1 MSPKIG
7 RGATGAAVAGLLAVT
22 FSAGPA
28 LADGADVS
36 PTATQVERVLLDEV
50 PAVAGTAVT
59 GAGTDADSAIVLS
72 TPAASVDVPK
82 DPASPVTIDAP
93 DAPPITI
100 GLADPGLAQ
109 DAVSVP
115 SGAVVYQG
123 TDLAV
128 STAVQVAGDGSARFL
143 TVLSGPSAPTSY
155 DYDLGLP
162 DGSSV
167 ILGESGDVG
176 FVDATGSF
184 IGSGAAPWAT
194 DAVGRSLPAWF
205 TGQGT
210 TLTSHVDT
218 TGAAFP
224 VVVDPWY
231 KPWTWG
237 SNKDF
242 RGCVVWGAGG
252 AVAGASG
259 GWVGAGL
266 GALGGCGA
274 GAVSAYWH

>member
-1 MSPKIG
+1 MSLRMR
-7 RGATGAAVAGLLAVT
+7 RGTTGVAVAVLLAMT

-28 LADGADVS
+28 FADGADVS
-36 PTATQVERVLLDEV
+36 PTATQVESALLDEV
-50 PAVAGTAVT
+50 PAVAGTAVR
-59 GAGTDADSAIVLS
+59 GAATDADSAIVLS
-72 TPAASVDVPK
+72 TPSASIDVPR

-109 DAVSVP
+109 DAVSVA

-123 TDLAV
+123 TDPAV
-128 STAVQVAGDGSARFL
+128 STAVQVAEDGSARFL
-143 TVLSGPSAPTSY
+143 TVLSGPSAPTAY

-167 ILGESGDVG
+167 VLGESGDVG
-176 FVDATGSF
+176 FVDASGSF
-184 IGSGAAPWAT
+184 MGSVAAPWAT
-194 DAVGRSLPAWF
+194 DAAGRALPAWF

-210 TLTSHVDT
+210 TLTLHVDT

-237 SNKDF
+237 SNKGF
-242 RGCVVWGAGG
+242 RGCVVWGVGG
-252 AVAGASG
+252 AIAGASG

-266 GALGGCGA
+266 GAVGGCGA